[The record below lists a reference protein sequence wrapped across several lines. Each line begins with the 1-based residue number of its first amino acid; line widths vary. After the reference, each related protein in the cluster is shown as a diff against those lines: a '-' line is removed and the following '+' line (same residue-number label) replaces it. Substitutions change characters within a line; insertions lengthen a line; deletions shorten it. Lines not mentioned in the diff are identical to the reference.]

1 MVQLLARFF
10 IKNYEQT
17 ESPSVRQSYGVLCGS
32 VGIGFNILLFIGK
45 FLAGLI
51 SNSIAITAD
60 AFNNLSDAGS
70 SLITLIGFKMAGQK
84 PDTEHPFGHG
94 RIEYLTGLLVSLLI
108 LLMGVELIKSSVSKI
123 LHPEATECTA
133 VVAGILIVS
142 ILVKLYMYLYNRST
156 GRKIDSAAMMATA
169 ADSLSDMLSTS
180 VVLIATLIGKFT
192 GLQIDGWCGL
202 LVGIF
207 ILYAGFSAAK
217 DTISPLLGQPPQK
230 EFVEKIESIVQS
242 YPQVLGIHDLI
253 VHDYGPG
260 RTMVSLHAEVPAEK
274 GILELHDTID
284 NIEEEIREKMK
295 CEAVIHMDPIVTEN
309 PRILELKNNVRKI
322 LKDMDVQL
330 SMHDFRVVEGTT
342 HTNLI
347 FDIVVPFKY
356 KMSDREVC
364 QQISSSIK
372 KKLGEQYNTVIKVD
386 KPYTG

>member
-1 MVQLLARFF
+1 MVQLLARYF

-123 LHPEATECTA
+123 LHPEATECTP

-260 RTMVSLHAEVPAEK
+260 RVMISLHAEVPAS
-274 GILELHDTID
+274 GDMLHLHDTID
-284 NIEEEIREKMK
+284 NIERQLHRELH
-295 CEAVIHMDPIVTEN
+295 CDAVIHMDPVMNDDEETQ
-309 PRILELKNNVRKI
+309 ELKKQVTCCLHELDKSLN
-322 LKDMDVQL
+322 L
-330 SMHDFRVVEGTT
+330 HDFRIVKGPT
-342 HTNLI
+342 HTNII
-347 FDIVVPFKY
+347 FDILVPFKFQL
-356 KMSDREVC
+356 SDAE
-364 QQISSSIK
+364 ISRYMEEKIHSISAS
-372 KKLGEQYNTVIKVD
+372 YYAVINID
-386 KPYTG
+386 KDYTI

>member
-1 MVQLLARFF
+1 MIQLLAKIFL
-10 IKNYEQT
+10 KKQ
-17 ESPSVRQSYGVLCGS
+17 ESGSAKEREAYGVLCGL
-32 VGIGFNILLFIGK
+32 VGIGFNVLLFAGK
-45 FLAGLI
+45 FIAGTI
-51 SNSIAITAD
+51 SQSIAITAD
-60 AFNNLSDAGS
+60 AFNNLSDAAS
-70 SLITLIGFKMAGQK
+70 SLVTMLGFKLGGMKA
-84 PDTEHPFGHG
+84 DSRHPFGHG
-94 RIEYLTGLLVSLLI
+94 RIEYVSGLIVAAII
-108 LLMGVELIKSSVSKI
+108 LMMAFELFQSSVQKI
-123 LHPEATECTA
+123 IHPEAVDFSGLTF
-133 VVAGILIVS
+133 VILIVS
-142 ILVKLYMYLYNRST
+142 ILIKLYMAYYNRT
-156 GRKIDSAAMMATA
+156 IGNRIRSAAMKATSL
-169 ADSLSDMLSTS
+169 DSLSDTVTTS
-180 VVLIATLIGKFT
+180 VVLVSTLICYFT
-192 GLQIDGWCGL
+192 GLRIDGWCG
-202 LVGIF
+202 VAVSVFIF
-207 ILYAGFSAAK
+207 YAGINAARE
-217 DTISPLLGQPPQK
+217 TLNPLLGQPPEP
-230 EFVEKIESIVQS
+230 EFIEELESLVMAHENIMG
-242 YPQVLGIHDLI
+242 LHDLV

>member
-1 MVQLLARFF
+1 MVQLLARYF

-123 LHPEATECTA
+123 LHPEATECTP

-260 RTMVSLHAEVPAEK
+260 RVMISLHAEVPAS
-274 GILELHDTID
+274 GDMLHLHDTID
-284 NIEEEIREKMK
+284 NIERQLHRELH
-295 CEAVIHMDPIVTEN
+295 CDAVIHMDPVMNDDEETQ
-309 PRILELKNNVRKI
+309 ELKKQVTCCLHELDKSLNR
-322 LKDMDVQL
+322 
-330 SMHDFRVVEGTT
+330 HDFRIVKGPT
-342 HTNLI
+342 HTNII
-347 FDIVVPFKY
+347 FDILVPFKFQL
-356 KMSDREVC
+356 SDAE
-364 QQISSSIK
+364 ISRFMEEKIHSISAS
-372 KKLGEQYNTVIKVD
+372 YYAVINID
-386 KPYTG
+386 KDYTI

>member
-1 MVQLLARFF
+1 MVQLLARYL

-260 RTMVSLHAEVPAEK
+260 RVMISLHAEVPAS
-274 GILELHDTID
+274 GDMLHLHDTID
-284 NIEEEIREKMK
+284 NIERQLHRELH
-295 CEAVIHMDPIVTEN
+295 CDAVIHMDPVMNDDEETQ
-309 PRILELKNNVRKI
+309 ELKKQVTCCLHELDKSLN
-322 LKDMDVQL
+322 L
-330 SMHDFRVVEGTT
+330 HDFRIVKGPT
-342 HTNLI
+342 HTNII
-347 FDIVVPFKY
+347 FDILVPFKFQL
-356 KMSDREVC
+356 SDAE
-364 QQISSSIK
+364 ISRFMEEKIHSISAS
-372 KKLGEQYNTVIKVD
+372 YYAVINID
-386 KPYTG
+386 KDYTI

>member
-1 MVQLLARFF
+1 MIQLLAKIFL
-10 IKNYEQT
+10 KKQ
-17 ESPSVRQSYGVLCGS
+17 ESGSVKEREAYGVLCGL
-32 VGIGFNILLFIGK
+32 VGIGFNILLFAGK
-45 FLAGLI
+45 FIAGTI
-51 SNSIAITAD
+51 SQSIAITAD
-60 AFNNLSDAGS
+60 AFNNLSDAAS
-70 SLITLIGFKMAGQK
+70 SLVTMLGFKLGGMKA
-84 PDTEHPFGHG
+84 DSRHPFGHG
-94 RIEYLTGLLVSLLI
+94 RIEYVSGLIVAAII
-108 LLMGVELIKSSVSKI
+108 LMMAFELFQSSVQKI
-123 LHPEATECTA
+123 IHPEAVDFSGLTF
-133 VVAGILIVS
+133 VILIVS
-142 ILVKLYMYLYNRST
+142 ILIKLYMAYYNRT
-156 GRKIDSAAMMATA
+156 IGNRIRSAAMKATSL
-169 ADSLSDMLSTS
+169 DSLSDTVTTS
-180 VVLIATLIGKFT
+180 VVLVSTLVCYFT
-192 GLQIDGWCGL
+192 GLRIDGWCG
-202 LVGIF
+202 VAVSVFIF
-207 ILYAGFSAAK
+207 YAGINAARE
-217 DTISPLLGQPPQK
+217 TLNPLLGQPPEP
-230 EFVEKIESIVQS
+230 EFIEELESLVMAHENIMG
-242 YPQVLGIHDLI
+242 LHDLV

-309 PRILELKNNVRKI
+309 PRILELKNDVRKI
-322 LKDMDVQL
+322 LKNMDVQL